1 MKIVENLL
9 TPGKKNRPG
18 KKLIDLRAV
27 VLHWL
32 AAPNQMP
39 VSTRAWWESEQAV
52 GSAHYVIGT
61 DGSILRTLPED
72 EVGYHVGSSNP
83 DPKSGRIYTDRA
95 RALLGPEAFTG
106 KTKSGCWITPNFF
119 SIGIEMSHINLN
131 PGDFTE
137 ATLQSAAELCADILK
152 RHNRTVDILTTHSEI
167 VGWKDC
173 PRLWTRN
180 PALFGEFKERVKKIL
195 EVV

>member
-18 KKLIDLRAV
+18 EKLIDLRAV

-39 VSTRAWWESEQAV
+39 VSTRAWWESEQAG
-52 GSAHYVIGT
+52 GSAHYVIGI
-61 DGSILRTLPED
+61 DGSIMRTLPED
-72 EVGYHVGSSNP
+72 EVGWHVGSSNP
-83 DPKSGRIYTDRA
+83 DPKSGRIYTDKA
-95 RALLGPEAFTG
+95 RALLGPEAFAG

-119 SIGIEMSHINLN
+119 SVGIELSHLNLN

-152 RHNRTVDILTTHSEI
+152 RHGKTVDILTTHNEI

-180 PALFGEFKERVKKIL
+180 PALFEEFKERVKKFL
-195 EVV
+195 EVS